1 MRLTRRRRLNNHA
14 DILAYRRR
22 ASAARLKARQ
32 HGSSK
37 GKQIEHVVLS
47 LVSIADLRPGWHPTS
62 PPQLSTVANPTT
74 QRQNVNAQG
83 FAARLG

>member
-1 MRLTRRRRLNNHA
+1 MF
-14 DILAYRRR
+14 
-22 ASAARLKARQ
+22 AARRQVAQAYQRVDETALARQ